1 MNRAHRVPLSES
13 AISILREL
21 HEITGDQKLVFPGL
35 RPGRP
40 ISENTMNYALRNMGI
55 GPDQHTAHGFRSS
68 ASTLLHELGY
78 PPEVIELQLAHA
90 QRSQVAA
97 AYNRSARLSERQD
110 MMQNWADYLDG
121 LRQGNNVVNLKRLGT
136 G

>member
-1 MNRAHRVPLSES
+1 
-13 AISILREL
+13 
-21 HEITGDQKLVFPGL
+21 
-35 RPGRP
+35 
-40 ISENTMNYALRNMGI
+40 MNYALRNMGI

-90 QRSQVAA
+90 QRNQVAA
-97 AYNRSARLSERQD
+97 AYNRSARLGERED

-121 LRQGNNVVNLKRLGT
+121 LRQGNNVVNLKRHGT
-136 G
+136 AYQ